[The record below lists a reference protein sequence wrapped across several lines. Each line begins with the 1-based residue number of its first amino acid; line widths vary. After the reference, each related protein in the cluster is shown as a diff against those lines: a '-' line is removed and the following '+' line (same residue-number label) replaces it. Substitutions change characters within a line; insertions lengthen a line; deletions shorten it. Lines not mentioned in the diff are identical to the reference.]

1 MSSQFA
7 AAKPAIA
14 KPVVTVT
21 LNPAIDQTITVEAL
35 KPGSVH
41 RAKAVRHNAGG
52 KGVNV
57 ASCLAD
63 WGTPVVAT
71 GLLGAD
77 NAAPFEALF
86 QAKGIAD
93 AFLRL
98 PGETRANIKIADLAA
113 NDTTDINL
121 PGLTA
126 DAGALRRVQE
136 TVHRLVE
143 PGTPVLLAGS
153 LPDGLPTDTYAILT
167 ADLAAAGARVVL
179 DSSGAPLAA
188 ALASTGALP
197 HCIKPNRH
205 ELEDW
210 TGRPLPTDA
219 DLLEAAH
226 GLNRRGVAVVVVSL
240 GADGALFV
248 GKDGDGARALHGR
261 LPPVQALSTVGAGDA
276 MVAGLIAAFQQEG
289 GLEDVARLS
298 VAFASAKLGC
308 FGPNLPDPA
317 TVRALAAE
325 VTLTGLD

>member
-1 MSSQFA
+1 MTKA
-7 AAKPAIA
+7 AT

-21 LNPAIDQTITVEAL
+21 LNPAIDQTITVDAL

-71 GLLGAD
+71 GLLGTG

-98 PGETRANIKIADLAA
+98 PGETRVNIKIADLAA

-126 DAGALRRVQE
+126 DPGALGRVQE
-136 TVHRLVE
+136 TVRRLVE
-143 PGTPVLLAGS
+143 PSIPVLLAGS

-210 TGRPLPTDA
+210 AGRPLPTDA
-219 DLLEAAH
+219 DLLDAAR
-226 GLNRRGVAVVVVSL
+226 GLQRRGVSVVVVSL

-248 GKDGDGARALHGR
+248 DGARALHGR

-276 MVAGLIAAFQQEG
+276 MVAGLIAAFQQDG

-298 VAFASAKLGC
+298 VAFAGAKLGC

-317 TVRALAAE
+317 TVRALAAQ
-325 VTLTGLD
+325 VTLSRLD

>member
-1 MSSQFA
+1 MT
-7 AAKPAIA
+7 

-71 GLLGAD
+71 GLLGSG

-86 QAKGIAD
+86 AAKGIAD

-98 PGETRANIKIADLAA
+98 PGETRVNIKIADLAA

-121 PGLTA
+121 PGLSA
-126 DAGALRRVQE
+126 DAGALDLVRQ
-136 TVHRLVE
+136 TVLGLVE

-153 LPDGLPTDTYAILT
+153 LPDGLPADAYAGLT
-167 ADLAAAGARVVL
+167 ADFSAAGARVVL

-188 ALASTGALP
+188 ALASIGALP

-210 TGRPLPTDA
+210 AGRPLPTDA
-219 DLLEAAH
+219 DLLEAAR
-226 GLNRRGVAVVVVSL
+226 GLQRRGVAVVVVSL

-248 GKDGDGARALHGR
+248 GGEHALHGR
-261 LPPVQALSTVGAGDA
+261 LPPVTALSTVGAGDA
-276 MVAGLIAAFQQEG
+276 MVAGLIAAFQMNG

-298 VAFASAKLGC
+298 VAFAAAKLGC

-317 TVRALAAE
+317 TVRSLAAQ
-325 VTLTGLD
+325 VALTSRD

>member
-1 MSSQFA
+1 MTKA
-7 AAKPAIA
+7 AT

-21 LNPAIDQTITVEAL
+21 LNPAIDQTITVDAL

-71 GLLGAD
+71 GLLGTG

-98 PGETRANIKIADLAA
+98 PGDTRVNIKIADLAA

-126 DAGALRRVQE
+126 DPGALGRVQE
-136 TVHRLVE
+136 TVRRLVE
-143 PGTPVLLAGS
+143 PGIPVLLAGS
-153 LPDGLPTDTYAILT
+153 LPDGLPTDAYAILT

-210 TGRPLPTDA
+210 AGRPLPTDA
-219 DLLEAAH
+219 DLLDAAR
-226 GLNRRGVAVVVVSL
+226 GLQRRGVSVVVVSL
-240 GADGALFV
+240 GADGALFL
-248 GKDGDGARALHGR
+248 DGARALHGR

-276 MVAGLIAAFQQEG
+276 MVAGLIAAFQQDG

-298 VAFASAKLGC
+298 VAFAGAKLGC

-317 TVRALAAE
+317 TVRALAAQ
-325 VTLTGLD
+325 VTLSRLD

>member
-1 MSSQFA
+1 MSGQLKTA
-7 AAKPAIA
+7 R
-14 KPVVTVT
+14 PVVTVT

-63 WGTPVVAT
+63 WGTPVTAT
-71 GLLGAD
+71 GLLGTG

-93 AFLRL
+93 AFIRL
-98 PGETRANIKIADLAA
+98 PGETRVNIKIADLAA

-121 PGLTA
+121 PGLSA
-126 DAGALRRVQE
+126 DASAVDRVRE
-136 TVHRLVE
+136 TVLGLVE

-153 LPDGLPTDTYAILT
+153 LPEGLPADSYAALT
-167 ADLAAAGARVVL
+167 ADLAVAGARVVL

-210 TGRPLPTDA
+210 AGRPLPTTA
-219 DLLEAAH
+219 DLLDAARDLH
-226 GLNRRGVAVVVVSL
+226 RRGVSVVVVSL

-248 GKDGDGARALHGR
+248 DGARALHGR

-276 MVAGLIAAFQQEG
+276 MVAGLIAAFQQDG

-298 VAFASAKLGC
+298 VAFAAAKLGC

-317 TVRALAAE
+317 TVRSLAAQ
-325 VTLTGLD
+325 VALTPID

>member
-1 MSSQFA
+1 MSSQLA
-7 AAKPAIA
+7 AAMA
-14 KPVVTVT
+14 VVTVT

-71 GLLGAD
+71 GLLGAG

-98 PGETRANIKIADLAA
+98 PGETRVNIKIADLAA

-126 DAGALRRVQE
+126 DPGALDRVQE
-136 TVHRLVE
+136 TVRRLVE

-167 ADLAAAGARVVL
+167 ADLAVAGARVVL

-210 TGRPLPTDA
+210 AGRPLPTDA
-219 DLLEAAH
+219 DLLDAAR

-248 GKDGDGARALHGR
+248 NETRALHGR

-276 MVAGLIAAFQQEG
+276 MVAGLIAAFQQDG

-298 VAFASAKLGC
+298 VAFAAAKLGC

-317 TVRALAAE
+317 TVRALAAQ

>member
-1 MSSQFA
+1 MSGQPKTARS
-7 AAKPAIA
+7 
-14 KPVVTVT
+14 VVTVT

-63 WGTPVVAT
+63 WGTPVTAT
-71 GLLGAD
+71 GLLGTG

-86 QAKGIAD
+86 QTKGIAD
-93 AFLRL
+93 AFVRL
-98 PGETRANIKIADLAA
+98 PGETRVNIKIADLAA

-121 PGLTA
+121 PGLSA
-126 DAGALRRVQE
+126 DAGAVGRVRE
-136 TVHRLVE
+136 TVLGLVE

-153 LPDGLPTDTYAILT
+153 LPEGLPTDAYAALT

-210 TGRPLPTDA
+210 AGRPLPTTA
-219 DLLEAAH
+219 DLLDAARDLH
-226 GLNRRGVAVVVVSL
+226 RRGVSVVVVSL

-248 GKDGDGARALHGR
+248 DGARALHGR

-276 MVAGLIAAFQQEG
+276 MVAGLIAAFQQDG

-298 VAFASAKLGC
+298 VAFAAAKLGC

-317 TVRALAAE
+317 TVRTLAAQ
-325 VTLTGLD
+325 VALTPID

>member
-1 MSSQFA
+1 MTKA
-7 AAKPAIA
+7 AT

-21 LNPAIDQTITVEAL
+21 LNPAIDQTITVDAL

-71 GLLGAD
+71 GLLGTG

-98 PGETRANIKIADLAA
+98 PGETRVNIKIADLAA

-126 DAGALRRVQE
+126 DPGALGRVQE
-136 TVHRLVE
+136 TVRRLVE
-143 PGTPVLLAGS
+143 PGIPVLLAGS

-210 TGRPLPTDA
+210 AGRPLPTDA
-219 DLLEAAH
+219 DLLDAAR
-226 GLNRRGVAVVVVSL
+226 GLQRRGVSVVAVSL
-240 GADGALFV
+240 GTDGALFV
-248 GKDGDGARALHGR
+248 DGARALHGR

-276 MVAGLIAAFQQEG
+276 MVAGLIAAFQQDG

-298 VAFASAKLGC
+298 VAFAGAKLGC

-317 TVRALAAE
+317 TVRALAAQ
-325 VTLTGLD
+325 VTLSRLD

>member
-1 MSSQFA
+1 MTN
-7 AAKPAIA
+7 
-14 KPVVTVT
+14 PVVTVT

-63 WGTPVVAT
+63 WGVPVVAT
-71 GLLGAD
+71 GLLGTT

-86 QAKGIAD
+86 QGKGIAD

-98 PGETRANIKIADLAA
+98 SGETRVNIKIADLSA

-121 PGLTA
+121 PGLSA
-126 DAGALRRVQE
+126 DESALDRVQE
-136 TVHRLVE
+136 AVRRLIG

-153 LPDGLPTDTYAILT
+153 LPEGLPVDAYGTLT
-167 ADLAAAGARVVL
+167 ADFASAGARVVL

-210 TGRPLPTDA
+210 AGRPLPTNA
-219 DLLEAAH
+219 DLLDAARQ
-226 GLNRRGVAVVVVSL
+226 LRQRGVSVVVVSL

-248 GKDGDGARALHGR
+248 DGTRALHGR

-276 MVAGLIAAFQQEG
+276 MVAGLIAAFQQDG

-298 VAFASAKLGC
+298 VAFAAAKLGC

-317 TVRALAAE
+317 AVRSLASQ
-325 VTLTGLD
+325 VVLTRLADRT

>member
-1 MSSQFA
+1 
-7 AAKPAIA
+7 
-14 KPVVTVT
+14 
-21 LNPAIDQTITVEAL
+21 
-35 KPGSVH
+35 
-41 RAKAVRHNAGG
+41 
-52 KGVNV
+52 
-57 ASCLAD
+57 
-63 WGTPVVAT
+63 VVAT
-71 GLLGAD
+71 GLLGTG

-98 PGETRANIKIADLAA
+98 PGETRVNIKIADLTA

-126 DAGALRRVQE
+126 DFGALGRVQE

-153 LPDGLPTDTYAILT
+153 LPDGLPTDAYAMLT

-188 ALASTGALP
+188 ALASAGALP

-210 TGRPLPTDA
+210 AGRPLPTDA
-219 DLLEAAH
+219 DLLDAAR

-240 GADGALFV
+240 GAEGALFV
-248 GKDGDGARALHGR
+248 DGARALHGR

-298 VAFASAKLGC
+298 VAFAAAKLGC

-317 TVRALAAE
+317 TVRALAAQ

>member
-1 MSSQFA
+1 MT
-7 AAKPAIA
+7 

-21 LNPAIDQTITVEAL
+21 LNPAIDQTITVDAL

-71 GLLGAD
+71 GLLGTG

-98 PGETRANIKIADLAA
+98 PGETRVNVKIADLAA

-126 DAGALRRVQE
+126 DPGALGRVQE
-136 TVHRLVE
+136 TVRRLVE

-179 DSSGAPLAA
+179 DSSGPPLAA

-210 TGRPLPTDA
+210 AGRPLPTDA
-219 DLLEAAH
+219 DLLDAAR
-226 GLNRRGVAVVVVSL
+226 GLQRRGVSVVVVSL

-248 GKDGDGARALHGR
+248 DGARALHGR

-298 VAFASAKLGC
+298 VAFAAAKLGC

-317 TVRALAAE
+317 TVRALAAQ
-325 VTLTGLD
+325 VTLSRFD

>member
-1 MSSQFA
+1 MSDQLA
-7 AAKPAIA
+7 AS
-14 KPVVTVT
+14 KPVITVT

-71 GLLGAD
+71 GLLGAG

-98 PGETRANIKIADLAA
+98 PGETRVNIKIADLAA

-121 PGLTA
+121 PGLNA
-126 DAGALRRVQE
+126 DAGALSRVQE
-136 TVHRLVE
+136 TVRRLME
-143 PGTPVLLAGS
+143 PGTLVLLAGS
-153 LPDGLPTDTYAILT
+153 LPEGLPAEAYATLT
-167 ADLAAAGARVVL
+167 ADFTHAGARVVL
-179 DSSGAPLAA
+179 DGSGAPLAA

-210 TGRPLPTDA
+210 AGRPLPTDA
-219 DLLEAAH
+219 DLLEAAR
-226 GLNRRGVAVVVVSL
+226 GLHRRGVSVVVVSL
-240 GADGALFV
+240 GAEGALFV
-248 GKDGDGARALHGR
+248 GSDSQGARALHGR
-261 LPPVQALSTVGAGDA
+261 LPPVNALSTVGAGDA
-276 MVAGLIAAFQQEG
+276 MVAGLIAAFQQDG

-298 VAFASAKLGC
+298 VAFAAAKLGC
-308 FGPNLPDPA
+308 FGPNLPDSA
-317 TVRALAAE
+317 TVRSLAAQ
-325 VTLTGLD
+325 VGLTALG

>member
-1 MSSQFA
+1 MTKSGLKS
-7 AAKPAIA
+7 
-14 KPVVTVT
+14 VVTVT

-63 WGTPVVAT
+63 WGTPVAAA
-71 GLLGAD
+71 GLLGTG

-98 PGETRANIKIADLAA
+98 PGETRVNIKIADLAA

-121 PGLTA
+121 PGLSA
-126 DAGALRRVQE
+126 DAAAVDRVRE
-136 TVHRLVE
+136 TVLGLVE

-153 LPDGLPTDTYAILT
+153 LPEGLPADAYAALT

-210 TGRPLPTDA
+210 AGRPLPTNA
-219 DLLEAAH
+219 DLLDAARDLH
-226 GLNRRGVAVVVVSL
+226 RRGVSVVVVSL

-248 GKDGDGARALHGR
+248 DGARALQGR

-276 MVAGLIAAFQQEG
+276 MVAGLIAAFQQDC

-298 VAFASAKLGC
+298 VAFAAAKLGC

-317 TVRALAAE
+317 TVRSLVAQVAL
-325 VTLTGLD
+325 TPID

>member
-1 MSSQFA
+1 MT
-7 AAKPAIA
+7 

-21 LNPAIDQTITVEAL
+21 LNPAIDQTITVDAL

-71 GLLGAD
+71 GLLGTG
-77 NAAPFEALF
+77 NAGPFEALF

-98 PGETRANIKIADLAA
+98 PGETRVNVKIADLAA

-126 DAGALRRVQE
+126 DPGALGQVQE
-136 TVHRLVE
+136 TVRRLVE

-179 DSSGAPLAA
+179 DSSGPPLAA

-210 TGRPLPTDA
+210 AGRPLPKDA
-219 DLLEAAH
+219 DLLDAAR
-226 GLNRRGVAVVVVSL
+226 GLQRRGVSVVVVSL

-248 GKDGDGARALHGR
+248 DGARALHGR

-289 GLEDVARLS
+289 GLEDVARLA
-298 VAFASAKLGC
+298 VAFAAAKLGC

-317 TVRALAAE
+317 TVRALAAQ
-325 VTLTGLD
+325 VTLSRLD

>member
-1 MSSQFA
+1 MSGQS
-7 AAKPAIA
+7 KTA

-21 LNPAIDQTITVEAL
+21 LNPAIDQTIMVEAL

-71 GLLGAD
+71 GLLGSG
-77 NAAPFEALF
+77 NAAPFEAMF
-86 QAKGIAD
+86 AAKGIAD

-98 PGETRANIKIADLAA
+98 PGETRVNIKIADLAA

-121 PGLTA
+121 PGLSA
-126 DAGALRRVQE
+126 DAGALGRVRE
-136 TVHRLVE
+136 TVLGLVE

-153 LPDGLPTDTYAILT
+153 LPDGLPADAYAGLT
-167 ADLAAAGARVVL
+167 ADLSSAGARVVL

-210 TGRPLPTDA
+210 AGRPLLTDA
-219 DLLEAAH
+219 DLLAAARDLH
-226 GLNRRGVAVVVVSL
+226 RRGVAVVVVSL

-248 GKDGDGARALHGR
+248 GGGRALHGR
-261 LPPVQALSTVGAGDA
+261 LPPVTALSTVGAGDA
-276 MVAGLIAAFQQEG
+276 MVAGLIAAFQMDG

-298 VAFASAKLGC
+298 VAFAAAKLGC
-308 FGPNLPDPA
+308 FGPNLPDAA
-317 TVRALAAE
+317 TVRSLAAQ
-325 VTLTGLD
+325 VALTSRD

>member
-1 MSSQFA
+1 MSSQLA
-7 AAKPAIA
+7 AA

-71 GLLGAD
+71 GLLGTG

-98 PGETRANIKIADLAA
+98 PGETRVNIKIADLAA

-126 DAGALRRVQE
+126 DFGALGRVQE

-153 LPDGLPTDTYAILT
+153 LPDGLPTDAYAVLT

-188 ALASTGALP
+188 ALASAGALP

-210 TGRPLPTDA
+210 AGRPLPTDA
-219 DLLEAAH
+219 DLLDAAR

-240 GADGALFV
+240 GAEGALFV
-248 GKDGDGARALHGR
+248 DGARALHGR

-298 VAFASAKLGC
+298 VAFAAAKLGC

-317 TVRALAAE
+317 TVRALAAQ

>member
-1 MSSQFA
+1 MTKA
-7 AAKPAIA
+7 ATKPI
-14 KPVVTVT
+14 VTVT
-21 LNPAIDQTITVEAL
+21 LNPAIDQTITVDAL

-71 GLLGAD
+71 GLLGAG

-98 PGETRANIKIADLAA
+98 PGETRVNIKIADLAA

-126 DAGALRRVQE
+126 DPGALGRVQE

-143 PGTPVLLAGS
+143 AGTPVLLAGS

-210 TGRPLPTDA
+210 AGRPLPTDA
-219 DLLEAAH
+219 DLLDAAR
-226 GLNRRGVAVVVVSL
+226 GLQRRGVSVVVVSL

-248 GKDGDGARALHGR
+248 DGARALHGR

-276 MVAGLIAAFQQEG
+276 MVAGLIAAFQQDG

-298 VAFASAKLGC
+298 VAFAAAKLGC

-317 TVRALAAE
+317 TVRALAAQ
-325 VTLTGLD
+325 VTLSRLD

>member
-1 MSSQFA
+1 MSGQPKTA
-7 AAKPAIA
+7 R
-14 KPVVTVT
+14 PVVTVT

-63 WGTPVVAT
+63 WGTPVTAT
-71 GLLGAD
+71 GLLGTG

-93 AFLRL
+93 AFIRL
-98 PGETRANIKIADLAA
+98 PGETRVNIKIADLAA

-121 PGLTA
+121 PGLSA
-126 DAGALRRVQE
+126 DAGAVDRVRE
-136 TVHRLVE
+136 TVLGLVE

-153 LPDGLPTDTYAILT
+153 LPEGLPADAYAALT

-210 TGRPLPTDA
+210 AGRPLPTDA
-219 DLLEAAH
+219 DLLDAARD
-226 GLNRRGVAVVVVSL
+226 LRRRGVSVVVVSL

-248 GKDGDGARALHGR
+248 DGARALHGR

-276 MVAGLIAAFQQEG
+276 MVAGLIAAFQQDG

-298 VAFASAKLGC
+298 VAFAAAKLGC

-317 TVRALAAE
+317 TVRSLAAQ
-325 VTLTGLD
+325 VALTPID

>member
-1 MSSQFA
+1 MSSQLA
-7 AAKPAIA
+7 AA

-71 GLLGAD
+71 GLLGTG

-98 PGETRANIKIADLAA
+98 PGETRVNIKIADLAA

-126 DAGALRRVQE
+126 DFGALGRVQE

-153 LPDGLPTDTYAILT
+153 LPDGLPTDAYAVLT

-188 ALASTGALP
+188 ALASAGALP

-210 TGRPLPTDA
+210 AGRPLPTDA
-219 DLLEAAH
+219 DLLDAAR

-248 GKDGDGARALHGR
+248 DGARALHGR

-298 VAFASAKLGC
+298 VAFAAAKLGC

-317 TVRALAAE
+317 TVRALAAQ

>member
-1 MSSQFA
+1 MT
-7 AAKPAIA
+7 

-21 LNPAIDQTITVEAL
+21 LNPAIDQTITVDAL

-41 RAKAVRHNAGG
+41 RARAVRHNAGG

-71 GLLGAD
+71 GLLGTG

-98 PGETRANIKIADLAA
+98 PGETRVNVKIADLAA

-126 DAGALRRVQE
+126 DPGALRRVQE
-136 TVHRLVE
+136 TVRRLVE

-210 TGRPLPTDA
+210 AGRPLSTDA
-219 DLLEAAH
+219 DLLDAAR
-226 GLNRRGVAVVVVSL
+226 GLQRRGVSVVVVSL

-248 GKDGDGARALHGR
+248 DGARALHGR

-298 VAFASAKLGC
+298 VAFAAAKLGC

-317 TVRALAAE
+317 TVQALAAQ
-325 VTLTGLD
+325 VTLSRFD

>member
-1 MSSQFA
+1 M
-7 AAKPAIA
+7 KN
-14 KPVVTVT
+14 PVVTVT

-98 PGETRANIKIADLAA
+98 PGETRVNIKIADLAA

-126 DAGALRRVQE
+126 DPGALGRVQE
-136 TVHRLVE
+136 AVRRLAE
-143 PGTPVLLAGS
+143 PGIPVLLAGS
-153 LPDGLPTDTYAILT
+153 LPDGLPTDSYAVLT
-167 ADLAAAGARVVL
+167 ADLTAAGARVVL
-179 DSSGAPLAA
+179 DSSGAPLTA

-210 TGRPLPTDA
+210 AGRPLPTDA
-219 DLLEAAH
+219 DLLDAAR
-226 GLNRRGVAVVVVSL
+226 GLQRRGVSVVVVSL

-248 GKDGDGARALHGR
+248 DGARALHGR

-276 MVAGLIAAFQQEG
+276 MVAGLIAAFQQDG

-298 VAFASAKLGC
+298 VAFAAAKLGC

-317 TVRALAAE
+317 TVRALAAQ

>member
-1 MSSQFA
+1 MT
-7 AAKPAIA
+7 

-21 LNPAIDQTITVEAL
+21 LNPAIDQTITVDAL

-41 RAKAVRHNAGG
+41 RARAVRHNAGG

-71 GLLGAD
+71 GLLGTG

-98 PGETRANIKIADLAA
+98 PGETRGNVKIADLAA

-126 DAGALRRVQE
+126 DPGALGRVQE
-136 TVHRLVE
+136 TVRRLVE

-179 DSSGAPLAA
+179 DSSGPPLAA

-210 TGRPLPTDA
+210 AVRPLPTDA
-219 DLLEAAH
+219 DLLDAAR
-226 GLNRRGVAVVVVSL
+226 GLQRRGVSVVVVSL

-248 GKDGDGARALHGR
+248 DGARALHGR

-298 VAFASAKLGC
+298 VAFAAAKLGC

-317 TVRALAAE
+317 TVQALAAQ
-325 VTLTGLD
+325 VTLSRFD

>member
-1 MSSQFA
+1 MSGQPKTIRS
-7 AAKPAIA
+7 
-14 KPVVTVT
+14 VVTVT

-63 WGTPVVAT
+63 WGTPVTVT
-71 GLLGAD
+71 GLLGAG

-93 AFLRL
+93 AFIRL
-98 PGETRANIKIADLAA
+98 PGETRVNIKIADLAA

-121 PGLTA
+121 PGLSA
-126 DAGALRRVQE
+126 DASAVDRVRE
-136 TVHRLVE
+136 TVLGLVE

-153 LPDGLPTDTYAILT
+153 LPEGLPADAYPALT

-210 TGRPLPTDA
+210 AGRPLPTTA
-219 DLLEAAH
+219 DLLDAARDLH
-226 GLNRRGVAVVVVSL
+226 RRGVSVVVVSL

-248 GKDGDGARALHGR
+248 DGARALHGR

-276 MVAGLIAAFQQEG
+276 MVAGLIAAFQQDG

-298 VAFASAKLGC
+298 VAFAAAKLGC

-317 TVRALAAE
+317 TVRSLAAQ
-325 VTLTGLD
+325 VNLTPID

>member
-1 MSSQFA
+1 MTKSGLKS
-7 AAKPAIA
+7 
-14 KPVVTVT
+14 VVTIT

-63 WGTPVVAT
+63 WGTPVAAT
-71 GLLGAD
+71 GLLGTG

-98 PGETRANIKIADLAA
+98 PGETRVNIKIADLAA

-121 PGLTA
+121 PGLSA
-126 DAGALRRVQE
+126 DAGAVDRVRE
-136 TVHRLVE
+136 TVLGLVE
-143 PGTPVLLAGS
+143 LGTPVLLAGS
-153 LPDGLPTDTYAILT
+153 LPEGLPADAYAALT

-210 TGRPLPTDA
+210 AGRPLPTNA
-219 DLLEAAH
+219 DLLNAARDLH
-226 GLNRRGVAVVVVSL
+226 RRGVSVVVVSL

-248 GKDGDGARALHGR
+248 DGARALHGQ

-276 MVAGLIAAFQQEG
+276 MVAGLIAAFQQDG

-298 VAFASAKLGC
+298 VAFAAAKLGC

-317 TVRALAAE
+317 TVRSLAAQ
-325 VTLTGLD
+325 VALTPID

>member
-1 MSSQFA
+1 MTKSGLKS
-7 AAKPAIA
+7 
-14 KPVVTVT
+14 VVTVT
-21 LNPAIDQTITVEAL
+21 LNPAIDQTIMVEAL
-35 KPGSVH
+35 KPGNVH

-63 WGTPVVAT
+63 WGTPVAAT
-71 GLLGAD
+71 GLLGTG

-86 QAKGIAD
+86 EAKGIAD

-98 PGETRANIKIADLAA
+98 PGETRVNIKIADLAA

-121 PGLTA
+121 PGLSA
-126 DAGALRRVQE
+126 DAGAVDRVRE
-136 TVHRLVE
+136 TVLGLVE

-153 LPDGLPTDTYAILT
+153 LPEGLPADTYAALT

-210 TGRPLPTDA
+210 AGRPLPTNA
-219 DLLEAAH
+219 DLLDAARDLH
-226 GLNRRGVAVVVVSL
+226 RRGVSVVVVSL

-248 GKDGDGARALHGR
+248 GSDGDGARALHGR

-276 MVAGLIAAFQQEG
+276 MVAGLIAAFQQDG

-298 VAFASAKLGC
+298 VAFAAAKLGC
-308 FGPNLPDPA
+308 FGPNLPDPS
-317 TVRALAAE
+317 TVRSLAAQ
-325 VTLTGLD
+325 VSLTPID

>member
-1 MSSQFA
+1 MT
-7 AAKPAIA
+7 

-63 WGTPVVAT
+63 WGTPVIAT
-71 GLLGAD
+71 GLLGSG
-77 NAAPFEALF
+77 NSAPFEAMF

-98 PGETRANIKIADLAA
+98 PGETRVNIKIADLAA

-121 PGLTA
+121 PGLSA
-126 DAGALRRVQE
+126 DAGALGRVRE
-136 TVHRLVE
+136 TVLGLLE

-153 LPDGLPTDTYAILT
+153 LPDGLPADAYAGLT
-167 ADLAAAGARVVL
+167 ADFTAAGARVVL
-179 DSSGAPLAA
+179 DSSGAPLTA

-210 TGRPLPTDA
+210 AGRALPTDA
-219 DLLEAAH
+219 DLLEAAR
-226 GLNRRGVAVVVVSL
+226 GLQRRGVAVVVVSL

-248 GKDGDGARALHGR
+248 SGERALHGR
-261 LPPVQALSTVGAGDA
+261 LPPVTALSTVGAGDA
-276 MVAGLIAAFQQEG
+276 MVAGLIAAFQMNG

-298 VAFASAKLGC
+298 VAFAAAKLGC

-317 TVRALAAE
+317 TVRSLAAQ
-325 VTLTGLD
+325 VALTSPD

>member
-1 MSSQFA
+1 MTKSGLKS
-7 AAKPAIA
+7 
-14 KPVVTVT
+14 VVTVT

-63 WGTPVVAT
+63 WGTPVAAT
-71 GLLGAD
+71 GLLGTG

-98 PGETRANIKIADLAA
+98 PGETRVNIKIADLAA

-121 PGLTA
+121 PGLSA
-126 DAGALRRVQE
+126 DASAIDRVRE
-136 TVHRLVE
+136 TVLGLVE

-153 LPDGLPTDTYAILT
+153 LPEGLPADAYAALT

-197 HCIKPNRH
+197 HSIKPNRH

-210 TGRPLPTDA
+210 AGRPLPTNA
-219 DLLEAAH
+219 DLLDAARDLH
-226 GLNRRGVAVVVVSL
+226 RRGVSVVVVSL

-248 GKDGDGARALHGR
+248 DGAQALHGR

-276 MVAGLIAAFQQEG
+276 MVAGLIAAFQQDG

-298 VAFASAKLGC
+298 VAFAAAKLGC

-317 TVRALAAE
+317 TVRSLAAQ
-325 VTLTGLD
+325 VALTPID